1 MLARGISIPPPD
13 LPYHEIAN
21 AAAQFARAGAFWRWQ
36 HNGKVNNAIRDG
48 DNTFDAALRVPWQP
62 KLAVAAMFEGFQVPM
77 SALGL
82 FARTTPL
89 STHGPMCQGSL
100 ISFSTIAAHKLA
112 VIGHLRLGAKS
123 LHMPVLSLGR
133 EAMIRD
139 RSGDEDHDPCNRFE
153 LRDEACP
160 LCGLAPIDTYHL
172 ACVCTSPHLMQ
183 WRRTVTPYARHL
195 IAQIAEYL
203 RVAHESMGYD
213 ISRLCD
219 EVKAEAA
226 NLSFDSVP
234 GSFILYRLL
243 ICHPWSARMAP
254 ADLSY
259 YSVSVCGSLFDLDG
273 VHNSLLRPLANLWGR
288 WCIRWGWR
296 LGNARREA
304 HAALDAVAN

>member
-1 MLARGISIPPPD
+1 
-13 LPYHEIAN
+13 
-21 AAAQFARAGAFWRWQ
+21 
-36 HNGKVNNAIRDG
+36 
-48 DNTFDAALRVPWQP
+48 
-62 KLAVAAMFEGFQVPM
+62 
-77 SALGL
+77 
-82 FARTTPL
+82 
-89 STHGPMCQGSL
+89 
-100 ISFSTIAAHKLA
+100 
-112 VIGHLRLGAKS
+112 
-123 LHMPVLSLGR
+123 
-133 EAMIRD
+133 
-139 RSGDEDHDPCNRFE
+139 
-153 LRDEACP
+153 
-160 LCGLAPIDTYHL
+160 
-172 ACVCTSPHLMQ
+172 MQ